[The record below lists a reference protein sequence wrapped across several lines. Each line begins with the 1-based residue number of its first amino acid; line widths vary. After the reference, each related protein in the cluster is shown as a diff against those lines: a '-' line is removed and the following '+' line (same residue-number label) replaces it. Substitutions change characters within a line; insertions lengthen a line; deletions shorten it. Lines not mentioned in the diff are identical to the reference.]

1 MNLSN
6 FTYVASHQS
15 TKFTMLAFDLGKIH
29 FGGDFTIK
37 CGMIFYFMK
46 NLPSKVGV
54 KKEENREMEEEIKM
68 NFFSIN
74 FVTCLIMRY
83 MGSNDFSILWER

>member
-29 FGGDFTIK
+29 FGAI
-37 CGMIFYFMK
+37 Y
-46 NLPSKVGV
+46 S
-54 KKEENREMEEEIKM
+54 
-68 NFFSIN
+68 
-74 FVTCLIMRY
+74 
-83 MGSNDFSILWER
+83 